1 MRIRIEILTSKL
13 QIDVDPESVPDL
25 AYQFYVDQDPD
36 PDPAFY
42 LMRIQVTIK
51 TRIHVDPDPK
61 TSADPYSHILTL
73 RSVSVVL
80 LTSGFPYYILKKS

>member
-51 TRIHVDPDPK
+51 KPNACLLHRMIPR
-61 TSADPYSHILTL
+61 L
-73 RSVSVVL
+73 R
-80 LTSGFPYYILKKS
+80 GPGQI